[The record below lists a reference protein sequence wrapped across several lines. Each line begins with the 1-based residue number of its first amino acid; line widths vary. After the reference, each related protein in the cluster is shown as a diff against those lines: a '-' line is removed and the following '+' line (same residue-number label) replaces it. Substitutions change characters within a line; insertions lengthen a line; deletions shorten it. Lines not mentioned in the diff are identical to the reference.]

1 VAVSSALAL
10 VSGSRPVPY
19 GDRHPAGRHCQGS
32 LLTILAQVDDKLA
45 QYLDVVGVRGGDAR
59 LVHGQFHDVVLAG
72 DVAYRFPR
80 DEHSRRALPA
90 AVALLTAL
98 ANCQLPI
105 AIPVPVCIDHVGYPL
120 GISHVALSRVP
131 GQQISV
137 ISDARAQRAVI
148 GQLAG
153 LLDRLAELGA
163 DPAIRRL
170 VPRTGPDHWPAFGE
184 QVRQVL
190 FPLMSADGRR
200 RADAELAA
208 VARVTGTGDALVH
221 NDLGGANLLWTDAR
235 GQPQLAGVLD
245 WDGASLGN
253 QASDLASIAVTVGW
267 PLVRRVQA
275 RRDAVAGQLQAEA
288 EIIASTFALQQAL
301 PAALNDDRASLEDG
315 LREYS

>member
-1 VAVSSALAL
+1 VAVSNALAL

-19 GDRHPAGRHCQGS
+19 GDRRPAVRHCQGS
-32 LLTILAQVDDKLA
+32 FLAILARVDDKLA
-45 QYLDVVGVRGGDAR
+45 RYLDVAGVRGGGAR

-80 DEHSRRALPA
+80 DEQSRRALPA

-98 ANCQLPI
+98 AHCQLPI
-105 AIPVPVCIDHVGYPL
+105 AIPVPVSTDHVASPL

-137 ISDARAQRAVI
+137 ISDAQAQHAVV

-163 DPAIRRL
+163 DQAIRRL
-170 VPRTGPDHWPAFGE
+170 VPRTGADYWQDFGE

-200 RADAELAA
+200 RAAAELAA
-208 VARVTGTGDALVH
+208 VARVTATGHALVH
-221 NDLGGANLLWTDAR
+221 GDLGGGNLLWTNAD
-235 GQPQLAGVLD
+235 GHPQLAGVLD